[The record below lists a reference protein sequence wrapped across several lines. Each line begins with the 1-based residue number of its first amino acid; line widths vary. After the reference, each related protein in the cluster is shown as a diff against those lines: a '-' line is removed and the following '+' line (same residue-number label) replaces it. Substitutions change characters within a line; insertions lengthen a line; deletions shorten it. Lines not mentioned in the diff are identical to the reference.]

1 MKTICYIIPYFGKL
15 PKNFAL
21 YLLGCAQNP
30 TIDWKI
36 LTDDRTPY
44 EFPTNVHVK
53 YCNYEEVK
61 QRIKAWFD
69 FETVID
75 RPWRLSLF
83 KPAYGEIFAEEL
95 SGYDFWG
102 HCDIDLMWGNIR
114 TFYSENNLNKYER
127 LGFLGHS
134 TLYKNTPEV
143 NARYKRIVPGEI
155 NYKDVFSGRSSYSFD
170 ENGMD
175 AIYRYLNIPYFD
187 EVVFA
192 DLEKY
197 EPGFV
202 LGHFPASEKDKNKYQ
217 IFTWENGRL
226 YRNYL
231 QKDGIHRDEFLY
243 IHFFCRPMKYVADRL
258 SANTTYY
265 MYPDVMTDKPIGVS
279 AESLKKYGTRN
290 SIAFLANSIWANR
303 HKITWQRIRNNF
315 RTFLI

>member
-134 TLYKNTPEV
+134 TLYKNT
-143 NARYKRIVPGEI
+143 I
-155 NYKDVFSGRSSYSFD
+155 SG
-170 ENGMD
+170 
-175 AIYRYLNIPYFD
+175 AI
-187 EVVFA
+187 
-192 DLEKY
+192 
-197 EPGFV
+197 
-202 LGHFPASEKDKNKYQ
+202 
-217 IFTWENGRL
+217 
-226 YRNYL
+226 
-231 QKDGIHRDEFLY
+231 
-243 IHFFCRPMKYVADRL
+243 
-258 SANTTYY
+258 
-265 MYPDVMTDKPIGVS
+265 
-279 AESLKKYGTRN
+279 
-290 SIAFLANSIWANR
+290 
-303 HKITWQRIRNNF
+303 KITPP
-315 RTFLI
+315 

>member
-21 YLLGCAQNP
+21 YLLSCAQNP
-30 TIDWKI
+30 TVNWKI

-44 EFPTNVHVK
+44 EFPTNVHVQ

-155 NYKDVFSGRSSYSFD
+155 NYKDVFLS
-170 ENGMD
+170 
-175 AIYRYLNIPYFD
+175 L
-187 EVVFA
+187 
-192 DLEKY
+192 
-197 EPGFV
+197 
-202 LGHFPASEKDKNKYQ
+202 
-217 IFTWENGRL
+217 
-226 YRNYL
+226 
-231 QKDGIHRDEFLY
+231 IH
-243 IHFFCRPMKYVADRL
+243 I
-258 SANTTYY
+258 
-265 MYPDVMTDKPIGVS
+265 
-279 AESLKKYGTRN
+279 
-290 SIAFLANSIWANR
+290 
-303 HKITWQRIRNNF
+303 
-315 RTFLI
+315 

>member
-114 TFYSENNLNKYER
+114 TFYSENNLNKYEW

-202 LGHFPASEKDKNKYQ
+202 LGHFPASEKDKNNIKYSHGKTAGYIETICKKTEFTAMNFCIS
-217 IFTWENGRL
+217 IF
-226 YRNYL
+226 
-231 QKDGIHRDEFLY
+231 
-243 IHFFCRPMKYVADRL
+243 
-258 SANTTYY
+258 SAV
-265 MYPDVMTDKPIGVS
+265 P
-279 AESLKKYGTRN
+279 
-290 SIAFLANSIWANR
+290 
-303 HKITWQRIRNNF
+303 
-315 RTFLI
+315 

>member
-21 YLLGCAQNP
+21 YLLSCAQNP
-30 TIDWKI
+30 TVNWKI

-44 EFPTNVHVK
+44 EFPTNVQ

-134 TLYKNTPEV
+134 TLYKNTPV
-143 NARYKRIVPGEI
+143 T
-155 NYKDVFSGRSSYSFD
+155 SGSSPEKSITKTYSAA
-170 ENGMD
+170 E
-175 AIYRYLNIPYFD
+175 ATI
-187 EVVFA
+187 
-192 DLEKY
+192 
-197 EPGFV
+197 
-202 LGHFPASEKDKNKYQ
+202 ASMKTGWMR
-217 IFTWENGRL
+217 FT
-226 YRNYL
+226 
-231 QKDGIHRDEFLY
+231 GI
-243 IHFFCRPMKYVADRL
+243 
-258 SANTTYY
+258 
-265 MYPDVMTDKPIGVS
+265 
-279 AESLKKYGTRN
+279 
-290 SIAFLANSIWANR
+290 
-303 HKITWQRIRNNF
+303 
-315 RTFLI
+315 